1 MWTSLAFL
9 LVAIFTVEALK
20 PCPGDTRGDKRCNHD
35 DTHRVCAKI
44 GVEGTSFWK
53 FTGQKSWC
61 GTKGYYG
68 GPNGSQERCPKDEP
82 TWCICKWATAKWIKG
97 QGCDDTVQF
106 DCEATDVCNL
116 KASYDDFKVDLK
128 PAHDCMAI
136 KCKEQWDA
144 CPDSRSSAAAN
155 SASKSP
161 WIFFVT
167 NQPKYRYYRSL
178 QLIASEIVAQWLI
191 APNCFLNGWN
201 WDAWSI
207 LMLWYI
213 PLTESLW
220 HFFRCS
226 LYLYQQPQKKAITLL
241 STFQNAFIYPTFEL
255 WF

>member
-161 WIFFVT
+161 
-167 NQPKYRYYRSL
+167 
-178 QLIASEIVAQWLI
+178 
-191 APNCFLNGWN
+191 
-201 WDAWSI
+201 
-207 LMLWYI
+207 
-213 PLTESLW
+213 
-220 HFFRCS
+220 
-226 LYLYQQPQKKAITLL
+226 
-241 STFQNAFIYPTFEL
+241 
-255 WF
+255 